1 MPLSCFGLEFSG
13 DDARC
18 QVCPHNLG
26 CQAALGRRAKVI
38 PLSKLTYSFVPDGL
52 KGPETDEPFD
62 VKYVYPQCHVT
73 VFEDQPRDSIN
84 EDLERK
90 IRGQAREAGLSI
102 RMLILASMTAHKL
115 SSPDRP
121 FYARMLTGP
130 AALKRAEVYRE
141 VCTKKYGT
149 FDPLALEKLHQSK
162 DTFRALLYSEVTVG
176 LWMVG
181 FKIRFP
187 GPPVPEVYRQNELA
201 LDVRWLAIEPSYIG
215 FLEAHRSDGSATEK
229 NHRFNVMQT
238 ISRLKRQKT
247 LAIAT
252 FKEREALMPEALSR
266 VLAEYQL
273 TPDDLETPFS
283 VVTDSF
289 WLWRRVALAI
299 QQIYCLQFLDGGSNK
314 LFPR

>member
-1 MPLSCFGLEFSG
+1 
-13 DDARC
+13 
-18 QVCPHNLG
+18 
-26 CQAALGRRAKVI
+26 
-38 PLSKLTYSFVPDGL
+38 
-52 KGPETDEPFD
+52 
-62 VKYVYPQCHVT
+62 
-73 VFEDQPRDSIN
+73 
-84 EDLERK
+84 
-90 IRGQAREAGLSI
+90 
-102 RMLILASMTAHKL
+102 
-115 SSPDRP
+115 
-121 FYARMLTGP
+121 
-130 AALKRAEVYRE
+130 
-141 VCTKKYGT
+141 
-149 FDPLALEKLHQSK
+149 
-162 DTFRALLYSEVTVG
+162 
-176 LWMVG
+176 MVG

-187 GPPVPEVYRQNELA
+187 GPPVPEVYRQNELG

-247 LAIAT
+247 LAVAT

-299 QQIYCLQFLDGGSNK
+299 QQIYCLQFLEGGSNK